1 MGGEVERILL
11 DRDNGGEGREE
22 NTNTLRIRKTAIGTE
37 PGKRASENSS
47 LQLMTISEAAVFLNL
62 KVSKLRSLVFRKEMP
77 FLKFGRL
84 VRFRAQ
90 DLEEWVLAHRSTPSG
105 FGPARRDTTSKSL
118 FEIDT
123 HFNKPIRKDCHD

>member
-1 MGGEVERILL
+1 MGGEIEGDLL
-11 DRDNGGEGREE
+11 DRDNEGEGREE
-22 NTNTLRIRKTAIGTE
+22 NTNTLRIRKTAIGSG
-37 PGKRASENSS
+37 PGRSSAENSS

-62 KVSKLRSLVFRKEMP
+62 KISKLRSLVFRKEIP

-90 DLEEWVLAHRSTPSG
+90 DLEEWVLAHRSAPSG
-105 FGPARRDTTSKSL
+105 FSHAHRDTTNKSI

-123 HFNKPIRKDCHD
+123 RFNKANSKGLP